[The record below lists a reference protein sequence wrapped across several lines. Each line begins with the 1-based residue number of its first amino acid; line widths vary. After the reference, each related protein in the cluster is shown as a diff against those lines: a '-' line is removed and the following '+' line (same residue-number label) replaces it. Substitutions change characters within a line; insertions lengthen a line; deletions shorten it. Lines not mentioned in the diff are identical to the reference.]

1 MPIAPPLTDLNGLL
15 LFATAFIA
23 GGLNAVAGGGSF
35 ISFPTLIFTGMSPI
49 AANATNNTALWVASL
64 ASAGAY
70 RRDLDVDSPEE
81 RLRQRRTMLILST
94 VSLVGGLL
102 GSILLL
108 YTSADIFKKLIPY
121 LLLLATI
128 VFIFGESFKQWLKSF
143 VGEASPSENRAN
155 APKSIPLAYLVIA
168 QLIIA
173 IYGGFFG
180 AGIGIL
186 MLASLTFFNIRNI
199 HAMNALKTWLGTCI
213 NGIAIVPFLFAGIIA
228 WQQTIIMAI
237 SGALGGYFIANFARQ
252 IPSQIIRRF
261 VSIVA
266 IFMTTYFF
274 IHG

>member
-1 MPIAPPLTDLNGLL
+1 MPIAPPSLTYLNSFL

-35 ISFPTLIFTGMSPI
+35 ISFPTLIFTGVSPI

-70 RRDLDVDSPEE
+70 RRDLDVD
-81 RLRQRRTMLILST
+81 RRTMLILSS

-108 YTSADIFKKLIPY
+108 YTSGDVFKKLIPY
-121 LLLLATI
+121 LLLLATV
-128 VFIFGESFKQWLKSF
+128 VFIFGESFKQWLQSL
-143 VGEASPSENRAN
+143 NRSDS
-155 APKSIPLAYLVIA
+155 PKSLPLVYLVII
-168 QLIIA
+168 QLVVA

-186 MLASLTFFNIRNI
+186 MLASLAFFNIRNI

-213 NGIAIVPFLFAGIIA
+213 NGIAIIPFLFAGIIA
-228 WQQTIIMAI
+228 WHQTIIMAI
-237 SGALGGYFIANFARQ
+237 GGALGGYFIANFARQ
-252 IPSQIIRRF
+252 IPSILIRRF

-266 IFMTTYFF
+266 ISMTTYFL

>member
-1 MPIAPPLTDLNGLL
+1 MPIAPPSLTYLNSFL

-35 ISFPTLIFTGMSPI
+35 ISFPTLIFTGVSPI

-70 RRDLDVDSPEE
+70 RRDLDID
-81 RLRQRRTMLILST
+81 RRTMLILSS

-108 YTSADIFKKLIPY
+108 YTSGDVFKKLIPY

-128 VFIFGESFKQWLKSF
+128 VFIFGESFKQWLQSLNRF
-143 VGEASPSENRAN
+143 SYREALPTD
-155 APKSIPLAYLVIA
+155 APKSLPLVYLVII
-168 QLIIA
+168 QLIVA

-186 MLASLTFFNIRNI
+186 MLASLTFLNIKNI

-213 NGIAIVPFLFAGIIA
+213 NGIAIIPFLFAGIID
-228 WQQTIIMAI
+228 WHQTIIMAI
-237 SGALGGYFIANFARQ
+237 GGALGGYFIANFARQ
-252 IPSQIIRRF
+252 IPSILVRRF

-266 IFMTTYFF
+266 IVMTTYFF

>member
-1 MPIAPPLTDLNGLL
+1 MPIAPPSLTYLNSFS

-35 ISFPTLIFTGMSPI
+35 ISFPTLIFTGVSPI

-70 RRDLDVDSPEE
+70 RRDLDIE
-81 RLRQRRTMLILST
+81 RRTMLILSI

-108 YTSADIFKKLIPY
+108 YTSGDVFKKLIPY
-121 LLLLATI
+121 LLLLATV
-128 VFIFGESFKQWLKSF
+128 VFIFGESFKKWLQSF
-143 VGEASPSENRAN
+143 NRADV
-155 APKSIPLAYLVIA
+155 PKSLPLVYLVII
-168 QLIIA
+168 QLVVA

-213 NGIAIVPFLFAGIIA
+213 NGIAIIPFLFAGIIA
-228 WQQTIIMAI
+228 WHQTIIMAI
-237 SGALGGYFIANFARQ
+237 GGALGGYFIANFARQ
-252 IPSQIIRRF
+252 IPSQIVRRF

-266 IFMTTYFF
+266 VSMTTYFF
-274 IHG
+274 IRG